1 MRPSNVA
8 GTICYY
14 KDSNKPLVQ
23 SDIDKLREVN
33 VKDNLMTGV
42 CVCVCVCVWLLF
54 KVVLQGAVP
63 RCNNVAVLFCVFL
76 FLFL

>member
-1 MRPSNVA
+1 MLFRSYAVGGVYRRLLVRPSNVA

-42 CVCVCVCVWLLF
+42 CVCVCVVI
-54 KVVLQGAVP
+54 VQGCPP
-63 RCNNVAVLFCVFL
+63 RCCSSM
-76 FLFL
+76 